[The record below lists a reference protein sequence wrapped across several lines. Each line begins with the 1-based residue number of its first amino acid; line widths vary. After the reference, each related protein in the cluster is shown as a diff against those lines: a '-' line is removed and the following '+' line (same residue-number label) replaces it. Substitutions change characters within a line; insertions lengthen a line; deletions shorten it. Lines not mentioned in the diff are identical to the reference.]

1 MFKKLN
7 FTKSIINNQ
16 YLIISSGVI
25 FIITGISYFTVSN
38 IHVCLFLTGLS
49 FMISSLLN
57 IIFFFKNRYTIEGW
71 GFYLIFLMIVLNG
84 GLYFLLNTEAGITL
98 GIGIIC
104 LFNLFIF
111 LGFMIDLKKYAF
123 SDSNLLIKVNILII
137 ILSIIFLTKSPAIN
151 IILVGINFI
160 LLDFELKK
168 FKKRYAYIKQLTKI

>member
-1 MFKKLN
+1 
-7 FTKSIINNQ
+7 SIINNQ

-71 GFYLIFLMIVLNG
+71 GFYLVFLMIVLNG

-123 SDSNLLIKVNILII
+123 SNSNLLITVNIII
-137 ILSIIFLTKSPAIN
+137 IIFSIILLIKSPSTLSTAIN
-151 IILVGINFI
+151 IILVGSNFI
-160 LLDFELKK
+160 FLDFELKK
-168 FKKRYAYIKQLTKI
+168 LKKRYAYIKQLTKI